1 MLGVGWA
8 DAELENYQTALA
20 PWIELRNRDLLD
32 PAVQESLLAVPYA
45 FTKLS
50 ADRQAADYY
59 VDAIE
64 AFNDEMARL
73 DRAIV
78 AIAEG
83 KLVSEILNG
92 ELSDASGWYWRMGE
106 LPDTPES
113 RYLYELM
120 AAHRFQEGL
129 KNYRDLQYL
138 QRNLEQWTESL
149 SAFDDILDTKQRA
162 YEQRLPAIDASMAR
176 MDLDEMA
183 AERVEFESR
192 LMTIERSEDVVAL
205 GTPTEQDLWRQLQDM
220 ESKLELLGD
229 DPGAQEIR
237 EKQRFLK
244 GLLIWDLRRDYK
256 ARLWQEQRSLRELDR
271 DLKQIERLHHQVD
284 SARTEWP
291 EQFTALT
298 QRVADLTPRVQGL
311 RDGVGATLLS
321 QEIYLQGIAID
332 ELQAQR
338 ERLNTYMVQA
348 RFALA
353 SIYDRASAQTL
364 DVAAADAPQLAE
376 ERP

>member
-1 MLGVGWA
+1 
-8 DAELENYQTALA
+8 
-20 PWIELRNRDLLD
+20 
-32 PAVQESLLAVPYA
+32 
-45 FTKLS
+45 
-50 ADRQAADYY
+50 
-59 VDAIE
+59 
-64 AFNDEMARL
+64 
-73 DRAIV
+73 
-78 AIAEG
+78 
-83 KLVSEILNG
+83 
-92 ELSDASGWYWRMGE
+92 
-106 LPDTPES
+106 
-113 RYLYELM
+113 
-120 AAHRFQEGL
+120 
-129 KNYRDLQYL
+129 
-138 QRNLEQWTESL
+138 
-149 SAFDDILDTKQRA
+149 
-162 YEQRLPAIDASMAR
+162 
-176 MDLDEMA
+176 
-183 AERVEFESR
+183 
-192 LMTIERSEDVVAL
+192 
-205 GTPTEQDLWRQLQDM
+205 M
-220 ESKLELLGD
+220 ESSLELLGD
-229 DPGAQEIR
+229 DPSAQEIR

-256 ARLWQEQRSLRELDR
+256 ARLWQQQRGLRELDR
-271 DLKQIERLHHQVD
+271 DLKEIERLHHQVD
-284 SARTEWP
+284 SVRTEWP